1 MIIEKTPSLVLGLLT
16 LVMAVVARII
26 IQKNKYLKA
35 IYDIILT
42 LQRTLQPPFALA
54 SEKIQLNAHHLF

>member
-1 MIIEKTPSLVLGLLT
+1 
-16 LVMAVVARII
+16 MAVVARII